1 MNEDRIRLL
10 NAIEALENKG
20 NKLTKEELKELQQL
34 RALRDS
40 GKDIRE
46 IAIQSIKVEK
56 YKQKLQEELKNID
69 SKLQEMQLELS
80 KNKSDED
87 NLMKK
92 TIENLKNSKF
102 NISSKISKCNIVIS
116 NLEYGKDWNEI
127 DLAIERYEG
136 KFKLPI
142 KIEKEEKRK
151 EEKINLDKLYKE
163 SQNENVEYIELEE
176 QPKERRHFSISKW
189 LKNKFE
195 NIRKNKRHNKR
206 HNKRLEEIEELVV
219 EEIKEEPKEEVKADQ
234 KENPNVK
241 FKNYIRWVASEGY
254 EQADKKVAQIKL
266 QERKEEARKR
276 EAEKYKGKY
285 EEMR

>member
-80 KNKSDED
+80 KNKTNED
-87 NLMKK
+87 NS
-92 TIENLKNSKF
+92 IEKYLSSLKNSKF

-116 NLEYGKDWNEI
+116 NLEYGKDWDEI
-127 DLAIERYEG
+127 DFAIDRYERN
-136 KFKLPI
+136 FKLPTP
-142 KIEKEEKRK
+142 KSKEERKKEEKVDL
-151 EEKINLDKLYKE
+151 EKIFKE
-163 SQNENVEYIELEE
+163 SQDDEIEYIVLEE
-176 QPKERRHFSISKW
+176 QPQEKKHFSISKW
-189 LKNKFE
+189 LKDKFK
-195 NIRKNKRHNKR
+195 NVRKKMRHNK
-206 HNKRLEEIEELVV
+206 KRGEIEEIVL
-219 EEIKEEPKEEVKADQ
+219 EEEPKEEVKADP